1 MILKKKKLRYQDLIN
16 TNTSPSA
23 GFTSNVIDKPMVSS
37 IADKPLVSSMQTMQ
51 KPKPNEK
58 IQKILEEVKPQ
69 IIEQLQPK
77 FVRPKTDEE
86 WKQFHKMNEEG
97 MKKAYESPNSYYKD
111 GNKLYIAGTKD
122 MGDVMDWIKIPTGNF
137 KDSKIYKNIEPVF
150 RDDKDIDYIVG
161 HSAGG
166 SAALE
171 LEKNYTDRKITSV
184 TYNAP
189 VFERADYNKVINE
202 DMKPMRFAISGDPV
216 SMFDMNAQTTFK
228 APDID
233 LKSITNIVNTYT
245 DPSLNNIINTN
256 NSGMPDVT
264 MGLHSMSGSYSD
276 PSKPVDFLQSA
287 VKSVAVGKTLG
298 IV

>member
-1 MILKKKKLRYQDLIN
+1 MILKNRKLKYEDLLNDN
-16 TNTSPSA
+16 TTLQP
-23 GFTSNVIDKPMVSS
+23 
-37 IADKPLVSSMQTMQ
+37 MQ
-51 KPKPNEK
+51 KPKPHEK

-69 IIEQLQPK
+69 IIEELQPK

-228 APDID
+228 APEFNLEGI
-233 LKSITNIVNTYT
+233 SNVVNTYKE
-245 DPSLNNIINTN
+245 PSLNNIKNVVEK
-256 NSGMPDVT
+256 GMPDPT
-264 MGLHSMSGSYSD
+264 FGMHSMSGSYSD
-276 PSKPVDFLQSA
+276 PSKPVDFLKSA
-287 VKSVAVGKTLG
+287 VSGVAVGKTLG

>member
-1 MILKKKKLRYQDLIN
+1 MISKNRKLKYEDLLDNN
-16 TNTSPSA
+16 TTLQ
-23 GFTSNVIDKPMVSS
+23 
-37 IADKPLVSSMQTMQ
+37 PLQ
-51 KPKPNEK
+51 KPKPNKK

-69 IIEQLQPK
+69 IIEELQPK

-86 WKQFHKMNEEG
+86 WKQFHKLNEEG

-111 GNKLYIAGTKD
+111 GNRLYIAGTKD
-122 MGDVMDWIKIPTGNF
+122 MGDVMDWAKIPLGNF
-137 KDSKIYKNIEPVF
+137 KGSKIYKNIEPVF
-150 RDDKDIDYIVG
+150 ENDKDIDMVIG

-202 DMKPMRFAISGDPV
+202 DMRPMRFAISGDPV
-216 SMFDMNAQTTFK
+216 SMFDMNAQTSFK
-228 APDID
+228 APEFNLEGIKKAVSVYTEPTPENIKNVIETGFKID
-233 LKSITNIVNTYT
+233 
-245 DPSLNNIINTN
+245 P
-256 NSGMPDVT
+256 T
-264 MGLHSMSGSYSD
+264 MGLHSMGSYSN
-276 PSKPVDFLQSA
+276 PSKPVDFLKSA
-287 VKSVAVGKTLG
+287 VEGAAVGTVLG

>member
-1 MILKKKKLRYQDLIN
+1 MILKNRKLKYEDLLNDN
-16 TNTSPSA
+16 TTLQP
-23 GFTSNVIDKPMVSS
+23 
-37 IADKPLVSSMQTMQ
+37 MQ

-122 MGDVMDWIKIPTGNF
+122 MGDVMDWAKIPLGNF
-137 KDSKIYKNIEPVF
+137 KDSKIYKNIEPIF
-150 RDDKDIDYIVG
+150 RDNEDIDMVIG

-166 SAALE
+166 SATLE
-171 LEKNYTDRKITSV
+171 LEKNYPDRKITSV

-189 VFERADYNKVINE
+189 VFERSDYKKVINE
-202 DMKPMRFAISGDPV
+202 DMRPLRFAVALDPV
-216 SMFDMNAQTTFK
+216 SMLDMNAQTTFK
-228 APDID
+228 APEFNLEGI
-233 LKSITNIVNTYT
+233 SNVVNAINEPT
-245 DPSLNNIINTN
+245 LNNIKNVADT
-256 NSGMPDVT
+256 GMPDIT

-276 PSKPVDFLQSA
+276 PSKPIDFLKSA
-287 VKSVAVGKTLG
+287 VSGVAVGKTLG